1 MQQKTKNLVKFYL
14 KGFFPTSSVKR
25 CGILPLLTF
34 PFSDSEML
42 FTIQLKITLR
52 SSAQTIAKQN
62 FRRSSPYFTNMNT
75 WKYPFTLLVSMSISL
90 CTSAFHGGPF
100 ADHTLMAGTA
110 KIIITPA
117 KPIPMSGYGGRK
129 DPFKGVHD
137 DIYAR
142 IVVFGDGNNKAAII
156 SAELVGISNTF
167 WQEVTEAIEKKTGIK
182 KEFIFLSAVHNHNGP
197 STNVYNESN
206 SPDVTAYT
214 KELKDKL
221 VTTTADAVRKMVPV
235 NIGVGKGECRM
246 NINRR
251 AQNGKGQISLGLNP
265 YGPCDHEVGV
275 IRVDDKAGKTLSVIM
290 NWPCHAVVL
299 GPKNY
304 MITGDWPGAASRYVE
319 KGYSEDFVAPVTIG
333 ASGDINPLYGPHI
346 DFETNN
352 AYAFGK
358 DAIGEDLGK
367 ESLRVAREMKMFSR
381 GVINA
386 TQRLISVPAKDNEV
400 PGRFQQ
406 PNSTEDGALRIRL
419 SAMRIGNLILTG
431 VSGEV
436 FNQISVRM
444 RKKSPYANTFMIT
457 HCNGSSGYLVT
468 EEAYAEGGYEVN
480 STRAKTGAEK
490 AIIDNL
496 LEMIDEL

>member
-1 MQQKTKNLVKFYL
+1 MNQYTICLFLFLITTIPVIAQGQVQARPGNNL
-14 KGFFPTSSVKR
+14 
-25 CGILPLLTF
+25 
-34 PFSDSEML
+34 
-42 FTIQLKITLR
+42 
-52 SSAQTIAKQN
+52 SAGAAK
-62 FRRSSPYFTNMNT
+62 
-75 WKYPFTLLVSMSISL
+75 VV
-90 CTSAFHGGPF
+90 
-100 ADHTLMAGTA
+100 
-110 KIIITPA
+110 ITPF
-117 KPIPMSGYGGRK
+117 PMSGYGGRN

-142 IVVFGDGNNKAAII
+142 VVVFSDGKNKAAII
-156 SAELVGISNTF
+156 STELVGISNIF
-167 WQEVTEAIEKKTGIK
+167 WLETTEAIEKKTGIR

-206 SPDVTAYT
+206 TPEVAAYT
-214 KELKDKL
+214 KELRDKI
-221 VTTTADAVRKMVPV
+221 VSTTAAALKSMVPV
-235 NIGVGKGECRM
+235 NIGVGKGECKM

-265 YGPCDHEVGV
+265 YGPCDQEVGV
-275 IRVDDKAGKTLSVIM
+275 IRIDDKAGKPVSIIM

-319 KGYSEDFVAPVTIG
+319 KDFSESFVAPVTIG

-346 DFETNN
+346 DFEKNS

-367 ESLRVAREMKMFSR
+367 ESLRVAKEMKMISD
-381 GVINA
+381 GEISA
-386 TQRLISVPAKDNEV
+386 AQRVISVTAKDDDV

-406 PNSTEDGALRIRL
+406 PNSTRNGVLEIRL
-419 SAMRIGNLILTG
+419 SALKIGNIILTG

-444 RKKSPYANTFMIT
+444 RKQSPYTSTFMIT

-468 EEAYAEGGYEVN
+468 EESYAEGGYEVN
-480 STRAKTGAEK
+480 STRAKAGAEK
-490 AIIDNL
+490 AIIENL
-496 LEMIDEL
+496 LEMINEL

>member
-1 MQQKTKNLVKFYL
+1 MTVTFLLSTHAWCKD
-14 KGFFPTSSVKR
+14 P
-25 CGILPLLTF
+25 LPDPGLL
-34 PFSDSEML
+34 
-42 FTIQLKITLR
+42 
-52 SSAQTIAKQN
+52 AGAAK
-62 FRRSSPYFTNMNT
+62 
-75 WKYPFTLLVSMSISL
+75 V
-90 CTSAFHGGPF
+90 
-100 ADHTLMAGTA
+100 
-110 KIIITPA
+110 IITPA
-117 KPIPMSGYGGRK
+117 SPIPMSGYGGRK

-142 IVVFGDGNNKAAII
+142 IVVFSDGKNKAAII
-156 SAELVGISNTF
+156 STELIGISNVF
-167 WQEVTEAIEKKTGIK
+167 WSETTEAIEKKTGIK

-197 STNVYNESN
+197 TINVYNDGN
-206 SPDVTAYT
+206 TPDVMVYV
-214 KELKDKL
+214 KDLREKL
-221 VTTTADAVRKMVPV
+221 VATTADAVRNMVPV
-235 NIGVGKGECRM
+235 NIGVGKGECKM

-251 AQNGKGQISLGLNP
+251 AQNGKGQISLGRNP
-265 YGPCDHEVGV
+265 YGPCDQEVGV
-275 IRVDDKAGKTLSVIM
+275 IRIDDKAGKPVSIIM

-319 KGYSEDFVAPVTIG
+319 KDFHQNFVAPVTIG

-346 DFETNN
+346 DFENN
-352 AYAFGK
+352 SSYAFGK

-367 ESLRVAREMKMFSR
+367 ESLRVAREMKTFSN

-386 TQRLISVPAKDNEV
+386 TQRLVSVEAKDEEV

-406 PNSTEDGALRIRL
+406 PNSSKEGSLQIRL
-419 SAMRIGNLILTG
+419 SAIRIGNIILTG

-444 RKKSPYANTFMIT
+444 RKQSPYTNTFMIT

-468 EEAYAEGGYEVN
+468 EESYAEGGYEVN

-490 AIIDNL
+490 AIIENL
-496 LEMIDEL
+496 LEMIDAL

>member
-1 MQQKTKNLVKFYL
+1 MNKRILYFLLAAVF
-14 KGFFPTSSVKR
+14 SVAIPSVAHCQEPPR
-25 CGILPLLTF
+25 P
-34 PFSDSEML
+34 E
-42 FTIQLKITLR
+42 
-52 SSAQTIAKQN
+52 N
-62 FRRSSPYFTNMNT
+62 N
-75 WKYPFTLLVSMSISL
+75 
-90 CTSAFHGGPF
+90 
-100 ADHTLMAGTA
+100 LMAGAA
-110 KIIITPA
+110 KIIITPS

-142 IVVFGDGNNKAAII
+142 VIVFSDGKNKAAII
-156 SAELVGISNTF
+156 STELVGISNIF
-167 WQEVTEAIEKKTGIK
+167 WLETTEAIEKKTGIK
-182 KEFIFLSAVHNHNGP
+182 RDFIFLSAVHNHNGP

-206 SPDVTAYT
+206 TPDVADYT
-214 KELKDKL
+214 KELKEKI
-221 VTTTADAVRKMVPV
+221 VSTTAAALKNMVPV
-235 NIGVGKGECRM
+235 NIGAGKGECRM

-251 AQNGKGQISLGLNP
+251 AQNGKGQIALGRNP
-265 YGPCDHEVGV
+265 YGPCDQEVGV
-275 IRVDDKAGKTLSVIM
+275 IRIDDKAGKPVSIMM

-304 MITGDWPGAASRYVE
+304 RITGDWPGAASRYVE
-319 KGYSEDFVAPVTIG
+319 KDFPENFVAPVTIG

-346 DFETNN
+346 DFENNN

-367 ESLRVAREMKMFSR
+367 ESLRVSKEMKMFS
-381 GVINA
+381 GGTISA
-386 TQRLISVPAKDNEV
+386 TQRLVSVASKDEDV

-406 PNSTEDGALRIRL
+406 PNSTKNGSLEIRL
-419 SAMRIGNLILTG
+419 SALRIGNIILTG

-444 RKKSPYANTFMIT
+444 RKQSPYTNTFMIT

-468 EEAYAEGGYEVN
+468 EESYAEGGYEVN

-490 AIIDNL
+490 AIIENL
-496 LEMIDEL
+496 LEMINEL